1 MNDALSRLAAGG
13 LNEPLMQGL
22 KDHFL
27 TAEAANLQS
36 NIGHFIMWFGTA
48 EMFLTRL
55 LAHLVGMHDME
66 KFDLLC
72 KGMDARI
79 KCERFKKAAKQAGGL
94 GKKFSDE
101 LSYFE
106 KKSIPLR
113 NRISHSW
120 PVQHEETIYFCTVKS
135 GAFSPTDFKKD
146 GTEISTLAL
155 FAEGFWLNG
164 FAKNIH
170 LAMVSVFS
178 EGPIEIV
185 DDIPNP
191 QSEGHL

>member
-94 GKKFSDE
+94 GKSFLMSFRILKKINPSSQSH
-101 LSYFE
+101 LSQLASSTRRNDLFLYGQ
-106 KKSIPLR
+106 KWSIQPHRFQKRWNRNINSRPLR
-113 NRISHSW
+113 RR
-120 PVQHEETIYFCTVKS
+120 VLVKRLRQKHTS
-135 GAFSPTDFKKD
+135 G
-146 GTEISTLAL
+146 
-155 FAEGFWLNG
+155 NG
-164 FAKNIH
+164 
-170 LAMVSVFS
+170 
-178 EGPIEIV
+178 
-185 DDIPNP
+185 
-191 QSEGHL
+191 